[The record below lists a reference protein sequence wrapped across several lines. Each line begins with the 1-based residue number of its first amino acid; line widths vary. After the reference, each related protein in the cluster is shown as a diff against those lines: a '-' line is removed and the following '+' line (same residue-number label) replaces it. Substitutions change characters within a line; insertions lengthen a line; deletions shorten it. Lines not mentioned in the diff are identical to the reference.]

1 MKTIPEIM
9 RVIISGLM
17 PKTET
22 GIRMEMIAYYMA
34 YDWRL

>member
-1 MKTIPEIM
+1 MKTVHEIM
-9 RVIISGLM
+9 HAIISGLM
-17 PKTET
+17 PRTET

>member
-17 PKTET
+17 PKTNT
-22 GIRMEMIAYYMA
+22 GVIMELIAYSMV
-34 YDWRL
+34 YDGRC